1 MSSKSHL
8 NGHGPV
14 LDIKQLH
21 EVTPEEVQWLWPSRI
36 PRAKITLLAGNPDL
50 GKSYM
55 SLDIAA
61 RISLGKP
68 WPDGS
73 GNAPKGRVAI
83 VSAEDDTEDTI
94 VPRLQL
100 LGADLRRIRAFGMTV
115 QRGDEREFLTL
126 TQHLNEVVE
135 ELQRVPTT
143 LLVIDPIKAFT
154 SGVDTHKEAEVRSL
168 MLRLREAAKNTGC
181 AILGV
186 DHLNKRSA
194 EPNSHYRFGGSLAFV
209 AAVRAAMMVGVHPEY
224 PEKRVLAQSKSNL
237 ASRPDSISYSI
248 DESGFVWG
256 DQIVLA
262 ADDMLI
268 RKPKQPKVEQAKEFL
283 RSYPFVNGS
292 ALTQDVMEAAKAV
305 EIGESSLEKAK
316 ADLGIKS
323 KYGSDGRW
331 YWQAGAV
338 LVKERT

>member
-1 MSSKSHL
+1 MSNRAHL
-8 NGHGPV
+8 NGREPV
-14 LDIKQLH
+14 LDIKQLDT
-21 EVTPEEVQWLWPSRI
+21 VTPEKVAWLWPRRI
-36 PRAKITLLAGNPDL
+36 PRAKVTLLAGNPDL

-61 RISLGKP
+61 HISVGAP

-73 GNAPKGRVAI
+73 GDAPKGRVAI

-126 TQHLNEVVE
+126 TQHLDEVVR
-135 ELQRVPTT
+135 ELERVETT
-143 LLVIDPIKAFT
+143 LLVVDPIKAFT
-154 SGVDTHKEAEVRSL
+154 SGVDTHKEADVRSL

-181 AILGV
+181 AILAV
-186 DHLNKRSA
+186 DHLNKRSG
-194 EPNSHYRFGGSLAFV
+194 ELNSHYRFGGSLAFV

-224 PEKRVLAQSKSNL
+224 PEMRVLAQAKSNL
-237 ASRPDSISYSI
+237 AGRPDSISYSI
-248 DESGFVWG
+248 NERGFEWG
-256 DQIVLA
+256 DKIVLA

-268 RKPKQPKVEQAKEFL
+268 TKPKQPKVEQAKQFL

-292 ALTQDVMEAAKAV
+292 ALSQDVIEAAKAN
-305 EIGESSLEKAK
+305 EIGESTLEKAK
-316 ADLGIKS
+316 GDLGIKS
-323 KYGSDGRW
+323 VYRSDGRW
-331 YWQAGAV
+331 YWQTG
-338 LVKERT
+338 T